1 MHLLKSLT
9 ILSFS
14 TATFLAGC
22 TKTDTP
28 SSSDKPFH
36 QSYNVVYRLTDS
48 ITYMTANFREYT
60 ASGDTV
66 SITNDSIIK
75 VNNLTY
81 NYNDIGTR
89 SKGWRFEGMPDLSIE
104 LLKAGLP
111 IRNTVSTTDVGDFDF
126 DSVIPGTLS
135 RGGSLT
141 VSWAGDPLRDREVVS
156 ISLKPIGL
164 STSIFSGITTVMSG
178 NTITFYSRDLSLFK
192 TEKLR
197 IILSRK
203 IVLPLSQID
212 GTASGEKIVEKQ
224 RYKEAFLTD

>member
-14 TATFLAGC
+14 TATLLAGC
-22 TKTDTP
+22 TKTNTP
-28 SSSDKPFH
+28 SSVDKPFH
-36 QSYNVVYRLTDS
+36 QSYTVVYRLTDS
-48 ITYMTANFREYT
+48 ITYMTAGFREYT
-60 ASGDTV
+60 ASGPTV
-66 SITNDSIIK
+66 RISNDSIIK

-81 NYNDIGTR
+81 NYNYIGTL

-111 IRNTVSTTDVGDFDF
+111 IRNTVSTSDVGNFDF
-126 DSVIPGTLS
+126 DSIIPNTLS
-135 RGGSLT
+135 RGSSLT

-164 STSIFSGITTVMSG
+164 SVTSFPGITTIMSG

-197 IILSRK
+197 VTLSRK
-203 IVLPLSQID
+203 IVMPLIQLD

-224 RYKEAFLTD
+224 RYKDAFLTD